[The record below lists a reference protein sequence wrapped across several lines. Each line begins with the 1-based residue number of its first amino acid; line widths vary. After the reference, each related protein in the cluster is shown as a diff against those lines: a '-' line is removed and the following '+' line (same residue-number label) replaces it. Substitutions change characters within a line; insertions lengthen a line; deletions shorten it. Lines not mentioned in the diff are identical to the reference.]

1 LATSP
6 DIIAESSIDLDGT
19 LRVAQEHKG
28 LIRGIKARMVSPA
41 LEIMGMEMPKLAK
54 RAARESGIKLM
65 VHIGDTEKRYD
76 PKVIHP
82 LLSLLDEG
90 DILTHYFT
98 PNPGGVLDAN
108 GKLVP
113 EAREAADRGVW
124 LDTAHGRMN
133 FSFDVGRGIVDQGLL
148 PHCISTDLTVPG
160 RLLTV
165 HSMTEMMTRFLGLGF
180 SLEQVIAMS
189 SSNPAKAIGEENRL
203 GSLAVDRQA
212 DITVLQL
219 NDGDWEVFDILGDSL
234 RVKQAFVPVLTVKRG
249 EMFEPDWGPRPWGWE
264 PDQRRPEQVPSGGGG
279 CC

>member
-1 LATSP
+1 
-6 DIIAESSIDLDGT
+6 
-19 LRVAQEHKG
+19 
-28 LIRGIKARMVSPA
+28 
-41 LEIMGMEMPKLAK
+41 MPKLAK

-82 LLSLLDEG
+82 LLSLLEEG

-133 FSFDVGRGIVDQGLL
+133 FSFDVGRRIVDQGLL

-160 RLLTV
+160 RLMTV

-189 SSNPAKAIGEENRL
+189 SSNPAKAIGEEHRL

-212 DITVLQL
+212 DISVLQL
-219 NDGDWEVFDILGDSL
+219 HDGDWEVFDIVGDSL
-234 RVKQAFVPVLTVKRG
+234 RVNQAFVPVLTVKRG
-249 EMFEPDWGPRPWGWE
+249 QMFEPDWGPRPWGWE